1 MAVGKTE
8 SRGNVGEYI
17 APVWVLI
24 TRGGRCPHAFVLCLL
39 PVGYTLEVYVHDI
52 RGGAFP
58 SSLRYSTHNS

>member
-39 PVGYTLEVYVHDI
+39 PV
-52 RGGAFP
+52 R
-58 SSLRYSTHNS
+58 